1 MIFDY
6 RALDSDTALF
16 AIPRDK
22 TLVTDL
28 LVSYSPNPG
37 TSFYLGYT
45 DQQQNLRINENPN
58 VVLRTRDLDL
68 HTGKQLFMK
77 FSYLFNF

>member
-6 RALDSDTALF
+6 RALDSNQNLF
-16 AIPRDK
+16 AIPRGK
-22 TLVTDL
+22 KLVTDL

-37 TSFYLGYT
+37 TAFYLGYT
-45 DQQQNLRINENPN
+45 DQQENLRINENPN
-58 VVLRTRDLDL
+58 IVVPTRGLDM